1 MVGGWLVGSRRGGA
15 RSCFL
20 LLLMFV
26 CGGGE
31 GRVKEAVVQK
41 TACMCEWV
49 GMGGKEGVVPLPVAL
64 LVNYEAS

>member
-1 MVGGWLVGSRRGGA
+1 MPGGWLVGSRRGGKVV
-15 RSCFL
+15 FL
-20 LLLMFV
+20 IAVDV

-49 GMGGKEGVVPLPVAL
+49 GMGGTEGVVPLPVAL
-64 LVNYEAS
+64 LVIYEAS